1 MTDDIRDNP
10 YIDHKDVLGLNFIRD
25 PGTYVYRRHYR
36 QGMRSHIME
45 VLDPKDVEN
54 ETKGIV
60 IDGLKLYP
68 RAQPLNMLRIF
79 RTKFNAL
86 KNAEEELRR
95 VKTIE
100 TYLAPDNLARSNEF
114 LVDYIRQGKRELLLC
129 GFQEYVKG
137 EVLEPW
143 SHLDLDKDH
152 LVSLLYDMGF
162 EKVEDS
168 VMITD
173 RWIHSMR
180 EKAENFIGKLKQ
192 MIMETNLVPDLAGV
206 GNLLLTRSGD
216 IKLVDINNISRVSF
230 DPIIHLDD
238 RGYPVCDKSIEALS
252 LLEQKLLGRPLHR
265 NDIIYKTF
273 LDSIR
278 MKEVQ
283 AIDKKFHR
291 SMEPEMSSSESSSP

>member
-1 MTDDIRDNP
+1 MIDDIRDKL

-25 PGTYVYRRHYR
+25 SGTYIYRRHYR

-79 RTKFNAL
+79 RTRFNAL
-86 KNAEEELRR
+86 KNAEEEVRR

-100 TYLAPDNLARSNEF
+100 TYLFPDNLARSNEF
-114 LVDYIRQGKRELLLC
+114 LVDYIRQGKRELILC
-129 GFQEYVKG
+129 GLQEYVKG
-137 EVLEPW
+137 AALEPW
-143 SHLDLDKDH
+143 SHLGKDQMA
-152 LVSLLYDMGF
+152 SLLYDMVF
-162 EKVEDS
+162 EKVDDP

-173 RWIHSMR
+173 RWIHIMR
-180 EKAENFIGKLKQ
+180 EKAEYFIGKIKQ
-192 MIMETNLVPDLAGV
+192 MIMETNHVPDLAGV
-206 GNLLLTRSGD
+206 GNLFLTRSGD

-252 LLEQKLLGRPLHR
+252 LLEQKLLGKPLQS

-273 LDSIR
+273 LDPIR

-283 AIDKKFHR
+283 AIDKEFHR
-291 SMEPEMSSSESSSP
+291 SIEPEMPSS

>member
-1 MTDDIRDNP
+1 MIDDIRDKL

-79 RTKFNAL
+79 RTRFNVL
-86 KNAEEELRR
+86 KNAEEEVRR

-100 TYLAPDNLARSNEF
+100 TYLAPDNLARSSEF
-114 LVDYIRQGKRELLLC
+114 IVDYIRQGKREFLLC
-129 GFQEYVKG
+129 GLQEYVKG
-137 EVLEPW
+137 AVLDPW
-143 SHLDLDKDH
+143 SHLGKDQMA
-152 LVSLLYDMGF
+152 SLLYDMVF
-162 EKVEDS
+162 EKVDDP

-173 RWIHSMR
+173 RWIHIMR
-180 EKAENFIGKLKQ
+180 EKAENFIGKIKQ
-192 MIMETNLVPDLAGV
+192 MIMETNHVPDLAGV
-206 GNLLLTRSGD
+206 GNLFLTRSGD

-252 LLEQKLLGRPLHR
+252 LLEQKLLGKPLHS

-273 LDSIR
+273 LDPIR

-283 AIDKKFHR
+283 AIDKEFHR
-291 SMEPEMSSSESSSP
+291 SIEPEMSSSESSSP

>member
-1 MTDDIRDNP
+1 MIDDIRDKL

-79 RTKFNAL
+79 RTRFNAL
-86 KNAEEELRR
+86 KNAEEEVRR

-100 TYLAPDNLARSNEF
+100 AYLFPDNLARSSEF
-114 LVDYIRQGKRELLLC
+114 IVDYIRQGKRELILC
-129 GFQEYVKG
+129 GLQEYVKG
-137 EVLEPW
+137 AALEPW
-143 SHLDLDKDH
+143 SHLGKDQMA
-152 LVSLLYDMGF
+152 SLLYDMVF
-162 EKVEDS
+162 EKVDDP

-173 RWIHSMR
+173 RWIHIMR
-180 EKAENFIGKLKQ
+180 EKAENFIGKIKQ
-192 MIMETNLVPDLAGV
+192 MIMETNHVPDLAGV
-206 GNLLLTRSGD
+206 GNLFLTRSGD

-252 LLEQKLLGRPLHR
+252 FLEQKLLGKPLHS

-273 LDSIR
+273 LDPIR

-283 AIDKKFHR
+283 AIDKEFHR
-291 SMEPEMSSSESSSP
+291 SIEPEMSSSESSSP

>member
-1 MTDDIRDNP
+1 MIDDIRDKL
-10 YIDHKDVLGLNFIRD
+10 YIDHKDVLGLNFIKD

-54 ETKGIV
+54 EVKGIV

-79 RTKFNAL
+79 RTRFNAL
-86 KNAEEELRR
+86 KNAEEEVRR

-100 TYLAPDNLARSNEF
+100 AYLFPDNLARSSEF
-114 LVDYIRQGKRELLLC
+114 IVDYVRQGKRELILC
-129 GFQEYVKG
+129 GLQEYVKG
-137 EVLEPW
+137 AALEPW
-143 SHLDLDKDH
+143 SHLGKDQMA
-152 LVSLLYDMGF
+152 SLLYDMVF
-162 EKVEDS
+162 EKVDDP

-173 RWIHSMR
+173 RWIHIMR
-180 EKAENFIGKLKQ
+180 EKAENFIGKIKQ
-192 MIMETNLVPDLAGV
+192 MIMETNHVPDLAGV
-206 GNLLLTRSGD
+206 GNLFLTRSGD
-216 IKLVDINNISRVSF
+216 IKLVDINNISRFSF

-252 LLEQKLLGRPLHR
+252 LLEQKLLGKPLHR

-273 LDSIR
+273 LDPIR

-283 AIDKKFHR
+283 AIDKEFHR
-291 SMEPEMSSSESSSP
+291 SIEPEMSSS